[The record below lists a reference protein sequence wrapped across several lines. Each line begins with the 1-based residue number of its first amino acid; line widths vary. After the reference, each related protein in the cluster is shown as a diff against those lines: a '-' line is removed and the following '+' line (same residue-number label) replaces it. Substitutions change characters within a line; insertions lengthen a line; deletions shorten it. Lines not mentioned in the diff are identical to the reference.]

1 MEEADLSSLAATE
14 RQQVLPFGRVVNFAP
29 GPACLPV
36 EVLLE
41 TQRDLLNWRGCGM
54 SVLEMSH
61 RGRYYRKMMEET
73 KGNLSSL
80 LELPSSH
87 HLLFMQGGA
96 TLQFAAQPLNMLRFF
111 KDTADYVITGNWS
124 AYAFKEAGKY
134 GNMRVAADTKA
145 NGFVDLPPVSE
156 WTLNPNAAYVHYCD
170 NETVYGVEFPRTP
183 NLSEAQLLSPEE
195 VPLFSSP
202 SSLGSLSANGHKE
215 GGRHGDGDASFG
227 GDSNTKLRLTSD
239 MSSNFCSRP
248 IDIDAHALIV
258 AGAQKNIGPAGVT
271 IVIARDDILGKELDV
286 CPSMCSYALCKNAD
300 SALNTPPVFSMYMV
314 GLMAKYLRK
323 QGGLAAWSEV
333 CEAKAKKIYDAIEES
348 DFFVCPV
355 ARDARSRINVR
366 FSVVGPS
373 LGEEYEREEEGGEQ
387 AGGAKKEKNRAE
399 DVELAKKFLREAEER
414 GLYHLEGHRTLGGCR
429 VSLYTGM
436 PMEGVEALV
445 QFMKEFA
452 EENGDASPEAKKP
465 RREQREPA
473 KSGNAQEQS

>member
-1 MEEADLSSLAATE
+1 
-14 RQQVLPFGRVVNFAP
+14 
-29 GPACLPV
+29 
-36 EVLLE
+36 
-41 TQRDLLNWRGCGM
+41 
-54 SVLEMSH
+54 SH

-183 NLSEAQLLSPEE
+183 NLSEAQLL
-195 VPLFSSP
+195 
-202 SSLGSLSANGHKE
+202 
-215 GGRHGDGDASFG
+215 
-227 GDSNTKLRLTSD
+227 LTSD

-271 IVIARDDILGKELDV
+271 IVIARDDILGKKHNIL
-286 CPSMCSYALCKNAD
+286 P
-300 SALNTPPVFSMYMV
+300 
-314 GLMAKYLRK
+314 
-323 QGGLAAWSEV
+323 
-333 CEAKAKKIYDAIEES
+333 
-348 DFFVCPV
+348 
-355 ARDARSRINVR
+355 
-366 FSVVGPS
+366 
-373 LGEEYEREEEGGEQ
+373 
-387 AGGAKKEKNRAE
+387 
-399 DVELAKKFLREAEER
+399 
-414 GLYHLEGHRTLGGCR
+414 GH
-429 VSLYTGM
+429 
-436 PMEGVEALV
+436 
-445 QFMKEFA
+445 
-452 EENGDASPEAKKP
+452 AST
-465 RREQREPA
+465 
-473 KSGNAQEQS
+473 STH